1 MWREKQILLR
11 PASQNVTTPPPP
23 HLDRK
28 EHPLP
33 YSIQMYGEG
42 AKTYGG

>member
-1 MWREKQILLR
+1 MWREKQQFLLR
-11 PASQNVTTPPPP
+11 PASQNVTPPP